1 MIKSFRDK
9 TTKALF
15 DGDTVRRFAGIAK
28 IAQRKLDMLDAARA
42 IEDLRVPPGNHLERL
57 KGDRAGQCSIRV
69 NDQWRLCFVWT
80 EDGPEDVEMVDYH
93 Q

>member
-15 DGDTVRRFAGIAK
+15 DGDPVRRFAGIAK

-42 IEDLRVPPGNHLERL
+42 LEDLRVPPGNHLERL